1 MNAQNEDVLKSG
13 DVQDVIMGMQ
23 IGCVA
28 AELSRRLDITPSS
41 ALSLFYGSRTCS
53 DLHDKRTGLYLFS
66 TKYIADEFMMEEASP
81 Q

>member
-1 MNAQNEDVLKSG
+1 
-13 DVQDVIMGMQ
+13 MGMQ

-28 AELSRRLDITPSS
+28 AELSRRLGITPSS
-41 ALSLFYGSRTCS
+41 ALSLFYDSRTCS
-53 DLHDKRTGLYLFS
+53 NLHDKRTGLYLFG